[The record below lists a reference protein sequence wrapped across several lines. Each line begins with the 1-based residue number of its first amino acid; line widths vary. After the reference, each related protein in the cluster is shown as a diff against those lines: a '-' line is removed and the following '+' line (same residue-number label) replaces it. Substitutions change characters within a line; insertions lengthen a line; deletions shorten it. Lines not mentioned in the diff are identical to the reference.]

1 VQLVTSATW
10 RVSAAMRHGRE
21 HRRSLS
27 RVRIRPFEEADR
39 PAVVDLWHRVGL
51 YRPWND
57 PDRDID
63 RKLAD
68 SPWGMLVGVEEVTPT
83 EAPGPA
89 DECVIATMMV
99 GYDGHRGSVFYLA
112 VDPAHQGQGL
122 GTALMDHAEAML
134 LERGCP
140 KAHAS
145 VRADNHAVIGFYE
158 ARGYQVEDSAHA
170 VTLGRRLIHDD
181 GRR

>member
-1 VQLVTSATW
+1 MRTSAST
-10 RVSAAMRHGRE
+10 
-21 HRRSLS
+21 RRSLI

-39 PAVVDLWHRVGL
+39 PAVVDLWRRVGL

-68 SPWGMLVGVEEVTPT
+68 SPWGMLVGVEAAAPA
-83 EAPGPA
+83 EAPRPA
-89 DECVIATMMV
+89 GECVIATMMV

-145 VRADNHAVIGFYE
+145 VRASNHSVIGFYE
-158 ARGYQVEDSAHA
+158 ARGYQVEDSSHA
-170 VTLGRRLIHDD
+170 ITLGRRLIHDD
-181 GRR
+181 PRR

>member
-1 VQLVTSATW
+1 ML
-10 RVSAAMRHGRE
+10 
-21 HRRSLS
+21 
-27 RVRIRPFEEADR
+27 IRPFVEADR
-39 PAVVDLWHRVGL
+39 AAVVALWERAGL
-51 YRPWND
+51 VRPWND

-68 SPWGMLVGVEEVTPT
+68 SPWGMLVG
-83 EAPGPA
+83 EADRA
-89 DECVIATMMV
+89 VVATMMV

-112 VDPAHQGQGL
+112 VDPAHQGHGL

-140 KAHAS
+140 KASVS
-145 VRADNHAVIGFYE
+145 VRATNLTVVGFYE

-181 GRR
+181 RRR

>member
-99 GYDGHRGSVFYLA
+99 GTTGTG
-112 VDPAHQGQGL
+112 DPCS
-122 GTALMDHAEAML
+122 TWPSI
-134 LERGCP
+134 RP
-140 KAHAS
+140 TR
-145 VRADNHAVIGFYE
+145 VRVWAPP
-158 ARGYQVEDSAHA
+158 
-170 VTLGRRLIHDD
+170 
-181 GRR
+181 

>member
-1 VQLVTSATW
+1 
-10 RVSAAMRHGRE
+10 M
-21 HRRSLS
+21 
-27 RVRIRPFEEADR
+27 RIRPFEEADR
-39 PAVVDLWHRVGL
+39 PAVVDLWRRVGL

-68 SPWGMLVGVEEVTPT
+68 SPWGMLVGVEESAPA
-83 EAPGPA
+83 EATGPA
-89 DECVIATMMV
+89 GECIIATMMV

-140 KAHAS
+140 KASVS
-145 VRADNHAVIGFYE
+145 VRAANLAVVAFYE